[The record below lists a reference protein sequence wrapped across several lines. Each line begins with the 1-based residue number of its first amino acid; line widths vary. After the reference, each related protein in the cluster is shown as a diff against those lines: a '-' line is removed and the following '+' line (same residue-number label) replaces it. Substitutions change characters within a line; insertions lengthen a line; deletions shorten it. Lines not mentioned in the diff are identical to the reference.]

1 MSLPFAEPKELIP
14 NFPAY
19 LFKPGCLLGC
29 YTMKSVRQPTD
40 GGGGNDDDYDGL
52 PDDGDSKS
60 LWNVFKYLPDYTVL
74 WQR

>member
-60 LWNVFKYLPDYTVL
+60 L
-74 WQR
+74 